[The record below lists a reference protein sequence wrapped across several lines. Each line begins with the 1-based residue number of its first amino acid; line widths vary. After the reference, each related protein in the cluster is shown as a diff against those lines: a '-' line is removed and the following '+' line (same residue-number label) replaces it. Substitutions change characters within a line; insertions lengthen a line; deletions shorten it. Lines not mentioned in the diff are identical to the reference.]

1 MATATS
7 QMLSVRRIV
16 ITGVL
21 AAIAILLGV
30 TRLGFIAVP
39 NISGNAT
46 IMHVPAII
54 GGVMEGSLVG
64 FLIGTI
70 FGLYSFLQA
79 TSPLFKN
86 PIVAFV
92 PRMLIGVTAA
102 LTYTSLR
109 RSGNE
114 ILALAMAGVVGTLT
128 NTVLVLGLA
137 VAFGLLPVAAIPGII
152 PQAVAE
158 LVIAAII
165 TVAVVAAWKRMDTG
179 RGRSSI

>member
-54 GGVMEGSLVG
+54 GGVMEGPLVG

-102 LTYTSLR
+102 LTYVSLR

-137 VAFGLLPVAAIPGII
+137 VAFGLLPVAAIAGII

>member
-1 MATATS
+1 MATATG
-7 QMLSVRRIV
+7 QVLSVRRIV

-21 AAIAILLGV
+21 AAIAILLGI
-30 TRLGFIAVP
+30 TRIGFIAVP

-54 GGVMEGSLVG
+54 GGVMEGPLVG
-64 FLIGTI
+64 FLIGSI
-70 FGLYSFLQA
+70 FGLYSYLQA

-86 PIVAFV
+86 PIIAFV
-92 PRMLIGVTAA
+92 PRMLIGVMAA
-102 LTYTSLR
+102 LTYASFR

-137 VAFGLLPVAAIPGII
+137 VAFGLLPVAAIAGII
-152 PQAVAE
+152 PQAIAE